1 MPSTTV
7 HFRRELL
14 ERIDEVAG
22 RKGQSRN
29 RFIAEAC
36 RRALEEDAGSWPEG
50 FFEPQFSDEEWKLL
64 REATCELE
72 QAVVANRKSRGAAFL

>member
-14 ERIDEVAG
+14 ERIDEVAA
-22 RKGQSRN
+22 RKGLSRN
-29 RFIAEAC
+29 RFISEAC

-50 FFEPQFSDEEWKLL
+50 FFEPPFSDEDWNLL
-64 REATCELE
+64 RDATRELE
-72 QAVVANRKSRGAAFL
+72 QAVAANRRNRGATLL